1 MKLSQICATPE
12 ELRQVEK
19 TYDAV
24 ICGSD
29 QVWNPRAIFKDFD
42 AFLLGTADCK
52 KLPML
57 QVQETFL
64 YGSHI

>member
-1 MKLSQICATPE
+1 MMPSFVEVIKYGTHVRYLKTLMHFCLA
-12 ELRQVEK
+12 LRI
-19 TYDAV
+19 A
-24 ICGSD
+24 
-29 QVWNPRAIFKDFD
+29 
-42 AFLLGTADCK
+42 K